1 MKTLKNKI
9 FAGALILT
17 TLGFFGQAKNTVAQN
32 PNSLHITI
40 IDTLNKGQVN
50 QQVWASGYT
59 PDNKWV
65 AFVGCN
71 SYKANHY
78 TGRYIHGG
86 KESPKTEEFMIDDKS
101 GLMNYR
107 MYVTNPYKEIIEFKD
122 LTREQIYQDK
132 EFAEKIKR
140 ITNACESKTKLREMV
155 KEVYE
160 EREIL
165 KIPKIKQ

>member
-1 MKTLKNKI
+1 MKKFKKIILLEIVLASLGAFGNKN
-9 FAGALILT
+9 L
-17 TLGFFGQAKNTVAQN
+17 VAQN
-32 PNSLHITI
+32 SDSLYITI
-40 IDTLNKGQVN
+40 DTINKGQVN

-59 PDNKWV
+59 PDNKWI

-107 MYVTNPYKEIIEFKD
+107 MYVTNPYKEIIEFKN